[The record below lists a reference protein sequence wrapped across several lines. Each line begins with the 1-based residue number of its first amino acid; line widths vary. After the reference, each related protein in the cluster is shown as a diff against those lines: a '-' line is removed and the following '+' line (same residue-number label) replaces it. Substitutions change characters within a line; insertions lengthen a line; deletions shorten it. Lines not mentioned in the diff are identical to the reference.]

1 MKKYFVSSFLLLG
14 ISLHSHLVDIHIST
28 PAEER
33 MIESAKQEME
43 FEEDIKIIND
53 PTSSDS
59 QKVEATLNLIK
70 NNRMA

>member
-1 MKKYFVSSFLLLG
+1 MG

-33 MIESAKQEME
+33 MIESAQQEME
-43 FEEDIKIIND
+43 FEEDIKIMND
-53 PTSSDS
+53 AEASDL
-59 QKVEATLNLIK
+59 QKVEAKLNLIK